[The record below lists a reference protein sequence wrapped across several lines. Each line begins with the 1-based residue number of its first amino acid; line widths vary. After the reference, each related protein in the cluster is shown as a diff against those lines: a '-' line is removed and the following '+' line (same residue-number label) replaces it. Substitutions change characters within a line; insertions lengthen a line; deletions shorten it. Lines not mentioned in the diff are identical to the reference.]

1 MRIDP
6 FQSERLLSLWQNK
19 VDYDFTETGVHPMFL
34 HELVSRE
41 ELDEIYASVQLR
53 YIQTD
58 GPPPLK
64 EAICGL
70 YEACGHE
77 NLLVTNGSAEA
88 NFLAV
93 WHLVEPGDR
102 VVAVLPNYMQVPGVA
117 RGFGAEVVPVYL
129 RPEHAWGLDLEE
141 LEGAVRPGAK
151 ILYVTNPNNPTG
163 AVLSAAEMDAVVAA
177 AEAAGA
183 WLLADEVYRG
193 AELDGESSPSFW
205 GRYHKTIVVGGLS
218 KAYTL
223 PGLRLGWVL
232 TDPELAATLWGYHDY
247 TTISTNAVS
256 ERLARLALRPEVRA
270 RILERNHTISKRNLR
285 GLSDWLAAHGD
296 TFNFVPPRIGGVA
309 FVGYNLPLG
318 STELVMRLLQE
329 HSVLVVPGEA
339 FGADRYLRIG
349 YGNPRLLEG
358 LALINETIERL
369 RASM

>member
-1 MRIDP
+1 MRTCC
-6 FQSERLLSLWQNK
+6 ERFGRGQLWPSG
-19 VDYDFTETGVHPMFL
+19 TWW
-34 HELVSRE
+34 SR
-41 ELDEIYASVQLR
+41 
-53 YIQTD
+53 
-58 GPPPLK
+58 
-64 EAICGL
+64 AI
-70 YEACGHE
+70 A
-77 NLLVTNGSAEA
+77 
-88 NFLAV
+88 
-93 WHLVEPGDR
+93 
-102 VVAVLPNYMQVPGVA
+102 VAVLPNYMQVPGVA

-205 GRYHKTIVVGGLS
+205 GRYHKTIVVGGL

-270 RILERNHTISKRNLR
+270 RIWSGITRSPSAICAASAIGSPPTATRSTSSLRVLEAWPSWATPAPRFHRVGNATAPRTQRTGCARR
-285 GLSDWLAAHGD
+285 GFRCRSVPAH
-296 TFNFVPPRIGGVA
+296 
-309 FVGYNLPLG
+309 
-318 STELVMRLLQE
+318 
-329 HSVLVVPGEA
+329 
-339 FGADRYLRIG
+339 
-349 YGNPRLLEG
+349 
-358 LALINETIERL
+358 RL
-369 RASM
+369 REPAPARGSP

>member
-58 GPPPLK
+58 GSPPLK

-70 YEACGHE
+70 YEACCPE

-117 RGFGAEVVPVYL
+117 RAFGAEVVPVYL
-129 RPEHAWGLDLEE
+129 RPERAWELDLEE
-141 LEGAVRPGAK
+141 LEAAVRPGAK

-163 AVLSAAEMDAVVAA
+163 AILSAAEMDAVVAA

-218 KAYTL
+218 KAL
-223 PGLRLGWVL
+223 HAAGLRLGWVL

-256 ERLARLALRPEVRA
+256 ERPGAACPAAGGAGTYLGAQSHDLQAQSARPQRLARRPRRYVQLRPSAYWR
-270 RILERNHTISKRNLR
+270 RGLR
-285 GLSDWLAAHGD
+285 GLQPAPRFHRAGHAPAPRTQRTGRARRSLRCRSVPAH
-296 TFNFVPPRIGGVA
+296 
-309 FVGYNLPLG
+309 
-318 STELVMRLLQE
+318 
-329 HSVLVVPGEA
+329 
-339 FGADRYLRIG
+339 
-349 YGNPRLLEG
+349 
-358 LALINETIERL
+358 RL
-369 RASM
+369 REPAPARGARLDQ